1 LTPAVAATVAGLG
14 VFHGLNPA
22 MGWLFAVALGQQR
35 RPATPMP
42 RPRAPIPAATAAGSA
57 GRSAAATAAGSAG
70 GLAGGLAGGG
80 FVGAGSAGS
89 AGAGVVT
96 GAVPPAVG
104 RRPAVVAAV
113 GAVGSGGGGRAQWAG
128 RLAVLRAL
136 PAIAAG
142 HLASVGVI
150 AVAFAVTASAVA
162 SRAAA
167 IGGGVLLVGLGL
179 WRLLSTRHFRWVG
192 MRLSDWELGTW
203 SFLMSSV
210 HGAGLMLIP
219 VLAAHHHSPLPA
231 TASITTAL
239 AAAAVHTAAMLITA
253 GAIALLVTGILG
265 LSVLRHA
272 WLNVDR
278 LWALALLIAGATTL
292 LLA

>member
-1 LTPAVAATVAGLG
+1 VSWATVVAVAGLG
-14 VFHGLNPA
+14 IFHGLNPA

-35 RPATPMP
+35 RPS
-42 RPRAPIPAATAAGSA
+42 APVRLAAPAVPAPAGPAAGAPAGSRAGSLGPGSRPAVTGDSA
-57 GRSAAATAAGSAG
+57 GRLGPGWSA
-70 GLAGGLAGGG
+70 
-80 FVGAGSAGS
+80 
-89 AGAGVVT
+89 
-96 GAVPPAVG
+96 
-104 RRPAVVAAV
+104 
-113 GAVGSGGGGRAQWAG
+113 

-142 HLASVGVI
+142 HLASVAVVT
-150 AVAFAVTASAVA
+150 VAFAITASVIA

-192 MRLSDWELGTW
+192 MRLSNWELGTW

-210 HGAGLMLIP
+210 HGAGLMLVP
-219 VLAAHHHSPLPA
+219 VLAHHSPLPA
-231 TASITTAL
+231 SASVPTAL
-239 AAAAVHTAAMLITA
+239 AASALHTAAMLTTA
-253 GAIALLVTGILG
+253 GAVALLVTGLLG

-278 LWALALLIAGATTL
+278 LWALALLVAGAATL